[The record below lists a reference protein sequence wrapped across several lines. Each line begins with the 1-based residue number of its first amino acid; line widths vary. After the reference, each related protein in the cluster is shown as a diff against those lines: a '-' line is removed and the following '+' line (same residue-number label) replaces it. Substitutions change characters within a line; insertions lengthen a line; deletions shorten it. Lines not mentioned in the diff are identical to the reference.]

1 MLDLFFKEVII
12 KIPLKQAY
20 LFLIINFFMSKIAV
34 IKTGGKQ
41 YKVKQGQTI
50 KIEKLGAEIGDK
62 VKFDTLMVASSDGEE
77 LNLGKPSLGE
87 QVEGKVLELGKSKKV
102 TVVKYK
108 RKTRYKRTLGHKQP
122 FTKVEITSIA

>member
-12 KIPLKQAY
+12 KIPLKVAY
-20 LFLIINFFMSKIAV
+20 LFLIINLFMTKIAV

-41 YKVKQGQTI
+41 YKVKQGQTV

-62 VKFDTLMVASSDGEE
+62 VKFDTLMIASSDGEE

-87 QVEGKVLELGKSKKV
+87 QVEGKVLETGKSKKV

-122 FTKVEITSIA
+122 FTKVEITNIA